1 MPKRLA
7 CGVDSADGPFDHR
20 LRAFRSQGSMTSRP
34 EFDKETRPF
43 RPTNAIHGSGPP
55 ARTSQGRSLR
65 YRQAKI
71 IALLFG
77 GYAACYFCRA
87 DLSVA
92 TPLLVEELG
101 KHGISHSEAIVR
113 IGAITSFGVLAYALG
128 KLFLGGLGDFWG
140 GRVNF
145 LIGLGG
151 ATVFTLLFASGGA
164 LPLFTF
170 AWLGNRLTQSIAWAG
185 LIKVSSKWFDF
196 SSYGTIIGILSLSY
210 LIGDALARQCMGV
223 MIQHGFGWRALFY
236 FAAAVAGLML
246 VANVFLLRESRI
258 QEGYD
263 EAKPNPLN
271 LFAANE
277 SRPVNVAALLRPLL
291 HSRAFVLVCVLS
303 LGCTIIRETFNTW
316 TPVYLRDYL
325 GYSMS
330 NSAGMSAIFPAVGAV
345 SVLASGWLSDRLGV
359 NGRSLILFVGL
370 AATAAALLALMSMQ
384 SSSAGPLLPLVAIGA
399 IAFFLL
405 GPYSYLGGA
414 FALDFGGKQAGA
426 VSSGIID
433 GVGYLGGVLAG
444 DSVAR
449 LSVAFGWQGVF
460 LALAAISAL
469 AALGAGFLYAL
480 NARTA
485 ATAHHLP

>member
-1 MPKRLA
+1 MTN
-7 CGVDSADGPFDHR
+7 GPDI
-20 LRAFRSQGSMTSRP
+20 GSRP
-34 EFDKETRPF
+34 GVAADHPRPHDAPGAKQLPSQSKGDK
-43 RPTNAIHGSGPP
+43 
-55 ARTSQGRSLR
+55 SLR
-65 YRQAKI
+65 YRQARI
-71 IALLFG
+71 IVLLFG

-92 TPLLVEELG
+92 TPLLIEELG
-101 KHGISHSEAIVR
+101 QRGVSHAKAMVR
-113 IGAITSFGVLAYALG
+113 VGEITSFGVLAYALG

-151 ATVFTLLFASGGA
+151 ATVFTLLFASGAA

-170 AWLGNRLTQSIAWAG
+170 AWIGNRLTQSIAWAG

-196 SSYGTIIGILSLSY
+196 SSYGTVIGILSLSY
-210 LIGDALARQCMGV
+210 LIGDAVARQCMGWL
-223 MIQHGFGWRALFY
+223 IQEGFGWRALFY
-236 FAAAVAGLML
+236 FAAAVAGALL
-246 VANVFLLRESRI
+246 VANVFLLRESRV
-258 QEGYD
+258 QEGYA
-263 EAKPNPLN
+263 EARPNPLN
-271 LFAANE
+271 LFADTQ

-291 HSRAFVLVCVLS
+291 QSRAFVLVCLLS

-316 TPVYLRDYL
+316 TPVYLRDYV

-359 NGRSLILFVGL
+359 NGRSLLLFLGL
-370 AATAAALLALMSMQ
+370 AATAAALLALMSIHPT
-384 SSSAGPLLPLVAIGA
+384 SSGSLVPLIAIGT
-399 IAFFLL
+399 IAFCLL

-414 FALDFGGKQAGA
+414 FALDFGGKQASA
-426 VSSGIID
+426 ASSGIID

-449 LSVAFGWQGVF
+449 VSVAFGWQGVF
-460 LALAAISAL
+460 VTLAAISAL

-480 NARTA
+480 NSRA
-485 ATAHHLP
+485 AAKGRHLP

>member
-1 MPKRLA
+1 MT
-7 CGVDSADGPFDHR
+7 SGPE
-20 LRAFRSQGSMTSRP
+20 FRSARDASASTISRVGAEP
-34 EFDKETRPF
+34 GK
-43 RPTNAIHGSGPP
+43 PTAPRS
-55 ARTSQGRSLR
+55 TQGRSLH

-87 DLSVA
+87 DLFVA
-92 TPLLVEELG
+92 TPLLIEELG
-101 KHGISHSEAIVR
+101 KHGMGHAEAIVR
-113 IGAITSFGVLAYALG
+113 IGAMTSLGVLGYALG

-151 ATVFTLLFASGGA
+151 ATLFTLLFASGAA

-185 LIKVSSKWFDF
+185 LIKVTSKWFDY
-196 SSYGTIIGILSLSY
+196 SSYGTIIGILSISY
-210 LIGDALARQCMGV
+210 LIGDAIARQTMGLL
-223 MIQHGFGWRALFY
+223 IQQGFGWRVLFY
-236 FAAAVAGLML
+236 FAAAVAGVLL
-246 VANVFLLRESRI
+246 IANVFFLRESRA
-258 QEGYD
+258 QEGYE

-271 LFAANE
+271 LFAETE
-277 SRPVNVAALLRPLL
+277 SRPQSLAALLRPLL
-291 HSRAFVLVCVLS
+291 QSRAFVLVCLLS

-316 TPVYLRDYL
+316 TPTYLRDYL

-330 NSAGMSAIFPAVGAV
+330 NSAGMSAIFPGVGAV
-345 SVLASGWLSDRLGV
+345 SVLATGWLSDRLGV
-359 NGRSLILFVGL
+359 NGRSLLLFLGL
-370 AATAAALLALMSMQ
+370 AATAAALLALMSMR
-384 SSSAGPLLPLVAIGA
+384 SSSSGSLLPLVAIGT
-399 IAFFLL
+399 IAFCLL

-449 LSVAFGWQGVF
+449 ISVAFGWKGVF
-460 LALAAISAL
+460 VALAAVSAL
-469 AALGAGFLYAL
+469 AALGAGFLHAL
-480 NARTA
+480 NARAA
-485 ATAHHLP
+485 ATGHHLT